1 MESLRAHL
9 LVASPKLPD
18 PNFYRSV
25 VLMIQHTD
33 EGALGVVLNRP
44 TNVTV
49 GEVWEQIGEA
59 PCESVEP
66 INLGGPVE
74 GPLLA
79 LHQHKKYSEG
89 EVLPGVY
96 LATQKDN
103 LRRIVAQTKRPY
115 RLFSGYAGWGGGQ
128 LEGEL
133 KLGGWLTTPATLD
146 DVFGAGDELWKNV
159 ADKIGRQ
166 ILGPAAKTK
175 HVPHDPTLN

>member
-18 PNFYRSV
+18 SNFFRSV
-25 VLMIQHTD
+25 VLMIQHTED
-33 EGALGVVLNRP
+33 GALGVILNRP

-49 GEVWEQIGEA
+49 GDVWSQIAEE
-59 PCESVEP
+59 PCENDQP

-79 LHQHKKYSEG
+79 LHQQPAFSEG
-89 EVLPGVY
+89 EVLPGVF
-96 LATQKDN
+96 LATQKEN
-103 LRRIVAQTKRPY
+103 LRRIISRPKRPY

-133 KLGGWLTTPATLD
+133 KFGGWLTVPATID
-146 DVFGAGDELWKNV
+146 DIFGPSEELWKNV

-166 ILGPAAKTK
+166 ILGDKLKTK
-175 HVPHDPTLN
+175 HVPQDPTLN

>member
-1 MESLRAHL
+1 
-9 LVASPKLPD
+9 
-18 PNFYRSV
+18 
-25 VLMIQHTD
+25 
-33 EGALGVVLNRP
+33 
-44 TNVTV
+44 
-49 GEVWEQIGEA
+49 
-59 PCESVEP
+59 
-66 INLGGPVE
+66 
-74 GPLLA
+74 
-79 LHQHKKYSEG
+79 
-89 EVLPGVY
+89 VLPGVY